1 MKAHILHELN
11 NPLRLVVKTVALI
24 VLLALFVHTAYQQG
38 VQHAIAT
45 AEPYVEGDAILI
57 DYDGQVHI
65 YE

>member
-11 NPLRLVVKTVALI
+11 NPLRLIVKTVALI
-24 VLLALFVHTAYQQG
+24 VLLALFGHTTYRQG
-38 VQHAIAT
+38 VQHAIAV
-45 AEPYVEGDAILI
+45 AAPCVEGDAILI